1 MKSEHPGVVPVKPS
15 KDIVGAVLRAHAG
28 LLALILV
35 SSLAQAEPLGRLFFT
50 PERRAVLERQ
60 RQLDIQ
66 EKTAETVELVANVH
80 VNGMVRR
87 SGGKSTVWING
98 RPQQTNEISGGVTV
112 RPSRREVEQ
121 VEISVGEETPAS
133 LRIGETLNRAT
144 QEKTSGLA
152 GGHLQI
158 NRSDEDSRRPR

>member
-1 MKSEHPGVVPVKPS
+1 MKFEHVRATPIEPAKY
-15 KDIVGAVLRAHAG
+15 IVGALLRARAG
-28 LLALILV
+28 LLALMLV
-35 SSLAQAEPLGRLFFT
+35 SSLAHAEPLGRLFFT
-50 PERRAVLERQ
+50 PERRALLERQ

-98 RPQQTNEISGGVTV
+98 RPQLTNEASGGVTV
-112 RPSRREVEQ
+112 RPSRRDQEQ

-152 GGHLQI
+152 GGQLQI
-158 NRSDEDSRRPR
+158 NRNDENSRRPR